1 MAEKTYLKRPEKP
14 EPCITLIGMAG
25 SGKTTIGTAL
35 AAQLD
40 YAFLDTDHLIE
51 SAYGACL
58 QAVTDALSSE
68 AFLDLEARFVSSLR
82 VSRAVIATGGS
93 VIYRDS
99 AMQHLRS
106 LGPVV
111 CLDAPLEVI
120 QTRIAKNPNRGL
132 VIAEGQTIADLYRE
146 RYALYNRYA
155 DIHCDTQQSPAH
167 CAQSIIRQLP
177 ASMLDNPAR

>member
-1 MAEKTYLKRPEKP
+1 
-14 EPCITLIGMAG
+14 MAG

-51 SAYGACL
+51 SAYGTCL

-68 AFLDLEARFVSSLR
+68 AFLDLEARFVSALR
-82 VSRAVIATGGS
+82 VSRVVIATGGS